1 MNAALDLVDFLNA
14 SPSPFHCVAAAAARL
29 TAAGF
34 VEVKDD
40 DAAITATPGKG
51 AFMKRAGTLFAWLP
65 GSESPS
71 EAGFRLIGA
80 HTDSPNL
87 RLKPKANQSKEGYA
101 TWAVEPY
108 GGVLLHTWTDR
119 DLGLAG
125 RVAVR
130 DATATVP
137 RIELVR
143 LDAPLAR
150 VANLAIHLDREV
162 TTRGLILNKQ
172 THLPPMIGLAGAP
185 SVERLVAEAIGC
197 AESDVVGFDLGLYDT
212 QPATL
217 GGVSGEFVLGA
228 RLDNQA
234 SCHSALSALI
244 EASRLPAPAA
254 HTAVICLFDHE
265 ECGSGSE
272 RGAESVLLSH
282 VLDQLTDGHPA
293 TGAGGLRRAL
303 SRSFCVSA
311 DMAHGV
317 HPNYADKHEP
327 SHKPMLNGGPV
338 IKTNMNMSYAT
349 DAETGARFRMA
360 CRDEG
365 VPFQEFVVRSD
376 IACGSTIGAIVAA
389 GLAVRTVDVGCA
401 MLSMHS
407 IREQAGAADV
417 AYMTAVM
424 RRILVHG

>member
-1 MNAALDLVDFLNA
+1 MNAALDLVDFISA
-14 SPSPFHCVAAAAARL
+14 SPSPFHCVVAAAARL

-34 VEVKDD
+34 VEVHDD
-40 DAAITATPGKG
+40 DAAVAVSPGQG
-51 AFMKRAGTLFAWLP
+51 SFMKRAGTLFAWVP
-65 GSESPS
+65 GSDSPS

-87 RLKPKANQSKEGYA
+87 RLKPKPNQTKEGYA

-125 RVAVR
+125 RIAIR
-130 DATATVP
+130 DATSKSP
-137 RIELVR
+137 RLELVR
-143 LDAPLAR
+143 LDMPLAR
-150 VANLAIHLDREV
+150 IANLAIHLDREV

-172 THLPPMIGLAGAP
+172 THLPPIIGLSGAP
-185 SVERLVAEAIGC
+185 SVEKLVSDAVGC
-197 AESDVVGFDLGLYDT
+197 AEADVLGFDLGLYDT
-212 QPATL
+212 QPPTVGGAT
-217 GGVSGEFVLGA
+217 GEFVFGA

-234 SCHSALSALI
+234 SCYSALMALI
-244 EASRLPAPAA
+244 EAQRISRPPA
-254 HTAVICLFDHE
+254 HTSVICLFDHE

-272 RGAESVLLSH
+272 RGAESVLLKH
-282 VLDQLTDGHPA
+282 LLEQLVDGHPNP
-293 TGAGGLRRAL
+293 GVGGLRRSLA
-303 SRSFCVSA
+303 RSFCVSA

-349 DAETGARFRMA
+349 DAETGARFRQA
-360 CRDEG
+360 CREEG
-365 VPFQEFVVRSD
+365 VPYQEFVVRSD

-407 IREQAGAADV
+407 IREQAGASDIAN
-417 AYMTAVM
+417 MTAVM
-424 RRILVHG
+424 RRLLVEG